1 MDNISI
7 LQNQFL
13 TSHSM
18 SLLET
23 KIVAAYTGLSLSW
36 FHAKAVSGG
45 GIPYTKIGHKRMYCK
60 QDVLDWLAVHTKK
73 TKSTSEY

>member
-1 MDNISI
+1 MEINTLRNEFITADNRA
-7 LQNQFL
+7 
-13 TSHSM
+13 
-18 SLLET
+18 LLNT
-23 KIVAAYTGLSLSW
+23 NTVAAYIGMSLAW

-60 QDVLDWLAVHTKK
+60 QDVLDWLAAHTKK